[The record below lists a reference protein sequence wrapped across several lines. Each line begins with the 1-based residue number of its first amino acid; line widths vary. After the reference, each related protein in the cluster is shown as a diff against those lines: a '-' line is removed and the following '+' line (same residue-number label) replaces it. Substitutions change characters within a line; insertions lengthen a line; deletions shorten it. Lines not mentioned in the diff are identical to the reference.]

1 MQLFD
6 VVRPELM
13 VTEDRNPS
21 PHPPCY
27 VCGDGTDTLK
37 VDGLIKL
44 QRHDAES
51 QWFITGDSCWICAV
65 LLQRRLSYRLQH
77 IKVKLHSSWLTNIK
91 QNIKTAAFCTNWWH
105 FFDLC
110 SYIWPCVLKK
120 MLSASTSSFVLWFHS
135 RWVCICNKGGGWW
148 GWWGIWEAFWDWIC
162 DFPLGSNSGQTL
174 SAFMQI
180 RKGQLKALKH
190 TRDNSACLMQKT
202 IQTTKF

>member
-1 MQLFD
+1 MLCLWWWDRYTESRWSYQAAKTWCWEPVIHYRWQLLD
-6 VVRPELM
+6 L
-13 VTEDRNPS
+13 
-21 PHPPCY
+21 C
-27 VCGDGTDTLK
+27 
-37 VDGLIKL
+37 
-44 QRHDAES
+44 
-51 QWFITGDSCWICAV
+51 CAV

-148 GWWGIWEAFWDWIC
+148 GWWGWWGIWEAFWDWIC

-190 TRDNSACLMQKT
+190 TRDNSLKCLSHAENHTNNK
-202 IQTTKF
+202 I